1 MENVNLG
8 FIKEVEMNYFNFDNE
23 NQNQD
28 DITDVENTN
37 DEFNNQDNNQ
47 DNNQTNII
55 DVDDVD
61 DNLVYN
67 EPQQVISQNNDEE
80 FDYTWLKIITFLI
93 FI

>member
-1 MENVNLG
+1 MCSEGGTDSSVSNEVSDSATESTAEN
-8 FIKEVEMNYFNFDNE
+8 
-23 NQNQD
+23 
-28 DITDVENTN
+28 N
-37 DEFNNQDNNQ
+37 DSATELYE
-47 DNNQTNII
+47 